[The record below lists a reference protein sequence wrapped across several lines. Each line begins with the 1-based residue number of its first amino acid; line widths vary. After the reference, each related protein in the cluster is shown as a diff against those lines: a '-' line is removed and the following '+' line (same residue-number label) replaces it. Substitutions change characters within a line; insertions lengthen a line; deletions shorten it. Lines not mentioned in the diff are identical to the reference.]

1 MAGTLVQELASI
13 APMLHRGKQAIS
25 SSITLASNHCMIAQY
40 GGMQSLIAPCRLVEC
55 IALARIALS
64 SADEAAL
71 LLLINENLC
80 HPASPIQEA
89 AAAALH
95 AMARTHLKGAA
106 AVPVF
111 LPNVENPT

>member
-1 MAGTLVQELASI
+1 
-13 APMLHRGKQAIS
+13 
-25 SSITLASNHCMIAQY
+25 
-40 GGMQSLIAPCRLVEC
+40 MQNPYTPCRLMEC
-55 IALARIALS
+55 IALAQIALS

-80 HPASPIQEA
+80 HPASAIQEV

-111 LPNVENPT
+111 LPDLENPT